1 MSFASFGTRRR
12 SPSSFIWKILCRSG
26 VLAFG
31 SHSDFLLGVLIAKQQ
46 KARWLVL
53 LPTSTLRV
61 QLMYPNGQ
69 RVSPA
74 DIKAAL
80 RTLADPKIGASVA
93 LRLGANA
100 AVPPA
105 AQARTE
111 RTAAAA
117 AVSVGVSPAFRQ
129 AGVVAPPDSP
139 DFGNALLGATVF
151 GKP

>member
-1 MSFASFGTRRR
+1 MTRRQ
-12 SPSSFIWKILCRSG
+12 STSFSWEIVCRSG

-31 SHSDFLLGVLIAKQQ
+31 SNTDFLLGVRTAKEQ
-46 KARWLVL
+46 KARWMVL

-61 QLMYPNGQ
+61 HLTYPNGQ
-69 RVSPA
+69 RVSRV
-74 DIKAAL
+74 DIRAAL
-80 RTLADPKIGASVA
+80 NALADQRIGASVTA
-93 LRLGANA
+93 RLAANA

-117 AVSVGVSPAFRQ
+117 AFAVGVSPAFRQ

-139 DFGNALLGATVF
+139 DFGNAPLVAEVPGEH
-151 GKP
+151 